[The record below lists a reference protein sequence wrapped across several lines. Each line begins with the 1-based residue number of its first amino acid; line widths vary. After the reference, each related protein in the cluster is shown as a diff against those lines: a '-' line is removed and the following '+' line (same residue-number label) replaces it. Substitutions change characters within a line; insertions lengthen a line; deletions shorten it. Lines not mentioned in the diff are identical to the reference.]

1 MQRQLDDKTF
11 VCGQITPDE
20 VTAIK
25 DLGVTMIVNNRPD
38 DEDEGQPSSAEI
50 EAATHAAG
58 LEYRHIPIVRGM
70 GPADVEAMRE
80 AIGAVGDG
88 KMVAFCRSGNR
99 SALAWAVAQSENGV
113 AREELDRLA
122 DGAGFSLAPV
132 AHLLRD

>member
-20 VTAIK
+20 IAAIK

-38 DEDEGQPSSAEI
+38 NEDEGQPSSAEI

-80 AIGAVGDG
+80 ALGAVGDG